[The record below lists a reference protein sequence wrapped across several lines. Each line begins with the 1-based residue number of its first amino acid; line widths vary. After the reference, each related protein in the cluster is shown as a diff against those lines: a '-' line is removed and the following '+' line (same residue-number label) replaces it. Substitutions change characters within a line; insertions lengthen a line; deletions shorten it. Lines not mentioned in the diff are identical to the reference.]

1 MKKLMLLFALM
12 VTALTGCVD
21 RFGSEIS
28 LLERRLAL
36 LESTVAD
43 FNENLVSL
51 QTIAQAILDD
61 NDFITSIIPVY
72 GSHGEILSY
81 TIRFKKSG
89 TVSLRNGIDGE
100 IPVICLKR
108 GDDGLLYWAMAY
120 GDGESSF
127 ITVNNTDIRVS
138 ASAVTPQVKIEEGN
152 WYVSYDNGSTW
163 SYIGKAT
170 GVSGTAFVSNVITSE
185 DYVTMR
191 FIDGTTV
198 LFPTETLIEK
208 LRGIIATVNDNINA
222 LTAIY
227 EASIA
232 KAYAKDII
240 PISDGTRTIGYR
252 ILFSDGTSI
261 PVYNAVQSS
270 MPAISAAAD
279 GNGEELYWT
288 IRYDGDSEAQ
298 WLLCNGE
305 KVRAGA
311 NASIVP
317 IVGVERNGEGV
328 YCWTVSYD
336 NGATSEW
343 ILCNGM
349 PVEALVTVPDNPV
362 SAIEEYGSGYYRLVV
377 NGEEMFL
384 PRYRDLGV
392 EISTSVS
399 MGASQTRTLI
409 YYIAQADEK
418 TQILAL
424 CQNSGFSVSIVP
436 SNYTRGSLVIES
448 PEDFTSGSTVISLL
462 VSDGEGTLNT
472 TNITVR
478 HE

>member
-1 MKKLMLLFALM
+1 M
-12 VTALTGCVD
+12 
-21 RFGSEIS
+21 
-28 LLERRLAL
+28 
-36 LESTVAD
+36 
-43 FNENLVSL
+43 
-51 QTIAQAILDD
+51 
-61 NDFITSIIPVY
+61 
-72 GSHGEILSY
+72 
-81 TIRFKKSG
+81 
-89 TVSLRNGIDGE
+89 
-100 IPVICLKR
+100 
-108 GDDGLLYWAMAY
+108 
-120 GDGESSF
+120 
-127 ITVNNTDIRVS
+127 
-138 ASAVTPQVKIEEGN
+138 
-152 WYVSYDNGSTW
+152 
-163 SYIGKAT
+163 
-170 GVSGTAFVSNVITSE
+170 
-185 DYVTMR
+185 
-191 FIDGTTV
+191 
-198 LFPTETLIEK
+198 
-208 LRGIIATVNDNINA
+208 
-222 LTAIY
+222 
-227 EASIA
+227 
-232 KAYAKDII
+232 
-240 PISDGTRTIGYR
+240 
-252 ILFSDGTSI
+252 
-261 PVYNAVQSS
+261 
-270 MPAISAAAD
+270 
-279 GNGEELYWT
+279 
-288 IRYDGDSEAQ
+288 
-298 WLLCNGE
+298 
-305 KVRAGA
+305 RAGA